1 MTTQNNDK
9 RHFRPK
15 RLTTQDIRDGCIYL
29 TNGDEKETQVCVVN
43 EELRQGID
51 FISKTEKS
59 VTFFGS
65 ARTKP
70 NDEFYLKAYRLAKR
84 CSELRYTIV
93 SGGGPGIMEAANKG
107 ANDAGGKS
115 IGMTIQL
122 PTEQETNHY
131 VSDEIPFYYFFTR
144 KVALTYSG
152 EAYLYFP
159 GGFGTFDELFNM
171 LTLIQT
177 DKIAHVPIILV
188 CSEFWKP
195 LETFFRENM
204 LNPSHID
211 IDHNDLN
218 LYTIM
223 DDEDAIIEVIKNA
236 SIRKDD

>member
-1 MTTQNNDK
+1 MQNGK
-9 RHFRPK
+9 R
-15 RLTTQDIRDGCIYL
+15 
-29 TNGDEKETQVCVVN
+29 
-43 EELRQGID
+43 
-51 FISKTEKS
+51 ISKITAEFKRGFNFVSGIKKAVAILGSTRAPEKDRYYQE
-59 VTFFGS
+59 
-65 ARTKP
+65 ARK
-70 NDEFYLKAYRLAKR
+70 LAIMLAKAG
-84 CSELRYTIV
+84 YAVIT
-93 SGGGPGIMEAANKG
+93 GGGPGIMEAANKG

-122 PTEQETNHY
+122 PTEQETNQY